1 MNTAKGEILAS
12 RLGVSLY
19 PKRAICQNS
28 SAKEQFIG
36 GKFVVD
42 YLMPISYLGEAAA
55 SVRAGLPLT
64 TLTRIA
70 SGPEN
75 D

>member
-12 RLGVSLY
+12 RLGISLY

-42 YLMPISYLGEAAA
+42 YFFDARSHTLAK
-55 SVRAGLPLT
+55 LPQALEPVC
-64 TLTRIA
+64 R
-70 SGPEN
+70 
-75 D
+75 